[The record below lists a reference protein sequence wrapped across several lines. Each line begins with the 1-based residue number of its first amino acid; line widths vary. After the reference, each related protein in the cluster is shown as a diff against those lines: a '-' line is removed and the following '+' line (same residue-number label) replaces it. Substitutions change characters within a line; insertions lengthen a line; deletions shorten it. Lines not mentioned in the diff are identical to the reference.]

1 MNQGN
6 RKQWHEIMKEFQLEQ
21 LMRILDKFYFLI
33 HENYSIKDVTIG
45 LRAYPY
51 VSFKNHQLN
60 MTVEISG
67 ADLGCEG
74 QQYRVCIT
82 KRKFFS
88 FKVLSVTTL
97 MEKSGQANDI
107 ISISE
112 YARYIQQ
119 HLMPVIRGE
128 RWI

>member
-1 MNQGN
+1 
-6 RKQWHEIMKEFQLEQ
+6 
-21 LMRILDKFYFLI
+21 
-33 HENYSIKDVTIG
+33 
-45 LRAYPY
+45 
-51 VSFKNHQLN
+51 

-107 ISISE
+107 ISVSE
-112 YARYIQQ
+112 YAMYIQQ